1 MDLLGFEMNETLRD
15 KKERLLK
22 RLKEID
28 NVLEELRQHE
38 GNLKYLN
45 ETITLNLK
53 RVLIMELSSTSNDI
67 FQIKEIKQKKEY
79 AKAKLIERG
88 GESDWRKGKYVYAI
102 SAIIAFIHDIDN
114 YLDIASDITGRI
126 ALTVAYIKQ

>member
-1 MDLLGFEMNETLRD
+1 MKNNLFHKSACLTFDGKKIKQGLLEESGDVDLLGFEMNETLRD

-28 NVLEELRQHE
+28 NVLEELRLHE

-45 ETITLNLK
+45 ETSTLNLK

-79 AKAKLIERG
+79 AKAKLIEREESLI
-88 GESDWRKGKYVYAI
+88 GEKESMY
-102 SAIIAFIHDIDN
+102 
-114 YLDIASDITGRI
+114 T
-126 ALTVAYIKQ
+126 Q